1 MDDERIIELYFQ
13 RNEDAIK
20 YTNEAYGKRLFHLA
34 DNIIK
39 NDEDAEECVNSTYMK
54 TWNTIPP
61 QCPSFFFAYIAKICR
76 HLALDRF
83 DWNKAA
89 KRQAEIVSLSY
100 ELEMCI
106 PDNRS
111 TDELHSKELGAML
124 DSFLHTLSRENRI
137 IFMRRYWYADSVTRI
152 AKCFEMSESA
162 VSMRLNRSRE
172 KLRAYLEKEGVCI

>member
-1 MDDERIIELYFQ
+1 MNDKDIIQLYFNRDQ
-13 RNEDAIK
+13 SALSATAK
-20 YTNEAYGKRLFHLA
+20 KYGKYCTSIA
-34 DNIIK
+34 KNILG
-39 NDEDAEECVNSTYMK
+39 NNEDAEECVNSTYMK

-61 QCPSFFFAYIAKICR
+61 KCPSFFFAYIAKICR

-106 PDNRS
+106 PDSRS
-111 TDELHSKELGAML
+111 KDELQAKELGAIL
-124 DSFLHTLSRENRI
+124 DSFLHSLSRENRI
-137 IFMRRYWYADSVTRI
+137 IFMRRYWYADSVAQI
-152 AKCFEMSESA
+152 AKRFDMSENA

>member
-1 MDDERIIELYFQ
+1 MDDERIIELFFQ
-13 RNEDAIK
+13 RKEDAII
-20 YTNEAYGKRLFHLA
+20 YTNETYGKRLFHLA
-34 DNIIK
+34 DNITK
-39 NDEDAEECVNSTYMK
+39 NDKDAEECVNSTYMK

-61 QCPSFFFAYIAKICR
+61 KCPSFFFAYIAKICR

-106 PDNRS
+106 PDSRS
-111 TDELHSKELGAML
+111 ADELQAKELGAIL
-124 DSFLHTLSRENRI
+124 DSFLHSLSRENRI
-137 IFMRRYWYADSVTRI
+137 IFMRRYWYADSVSQI
-152 AKCFEMSESA
+152 AKRFELSESA
-162 VSMRLNRSRE
+162 ISMRLNRSRE

>member
-1 MDDERIIELYFQ
+1 MDDERIIELFFR

-20 YTNEAYGKRLFHLA
+20 YTNENYGKRLFNLA
-34 DNIIK
+34 NNITK

-83 DWNKAA
+83 DWNRAA

-106 PDNRS
+106 PDSRS
-111 TDELHSKELGAML
+111 ADELKAKELGAIL
-124 DSFLHTLSRENRI
+124 DSFLHSLSRENRI
-137 IFMRRYWYADSVTRI
+137 IFMRRYWYADSVGQI
-152 AKCFEMSESA
+152 AKRFEMSEGA
-162 VSMRLNRSRE
+162 VSMRLNRCRE
-172 KLRAYLEKEGVCI
+172 KLRAHLEKEGVCV

>member
-1 MDDERIIELYFQ
+1 MEDRQIIELYFQ
-13 RNEDAIK
+13 RNESAIIETANK
-20 YTNEAYGKRLFHLA
+20 YGAFCHKIA
-34 DNIIK
+34 MNILSIR
-39 NDEDAEECVNSTYMK
+39 EDAEECVNSTYMK

-61 QCPSFFFAYIAKICR
+61 KCPSFFFAYLAKICR

-106 PDNRS
+106 PDSRS
-111 TDELHSKELGAML
+111 ADELQAKELGAIL
-124 DSFLHTLSRENRI
+124 DSFLHSLSRENRI
-137 IFMRRYWYADSVTRI
+137 IFMRRYWYADSVSQI
-152 AKCFEMSESA
+152 AKRFELSESA
-162 VSMRLNRSRE
+162 ISMRLNRSRE